1 MITKKHLSST
11 SCRTGSRDRGCAF
24 SCSNLQCTI
33 QEECDRSS
41 LVRTTSVRSS
51 HDFPPN
57 IDEKDLE
64 ILGVIGSGSYGRAIK
79 VKHRQLGCLL
89 VLKEVIEQSKEIEET
104 LVREVSL
111 LRNLKHRCI
120 LSIIGVVIRSKQFC
134 LITEFIAKGS
144 LHVLCLDKMT
154 YPFDW
159 NKITSFSRD
168 IASGMA
174 YLHKH
179 EVIHRDLTTHNCF
192 VRQDDSVVVA
202 DFGLSKLIQSIPFSK
217 QKTEEANGISVT
229 NGNLLT
235 AQDSSDASNNSDVER
250 NHTPRLRRHH
260 AYNHPR
266 RHTVVGSPFWM
277 APEMLA
283 GQPYDNSVDVYS
295 FGVIMCQLFTR
306 SDADPDNVPRDGD
319 TMCVD
324 MNALI
329 KLNTFPLNVPPILMS
344 MTTQCVSLD
353 PRKRPCFDSCVGSL
367 EQCSMYLLSGQQSE
381 QIRFLYSP
389 DDAPMS
395 NDNCER
401 DILSDNR
408 QGDSC
413 E

>member
-144 LHVLCLDKMT
+144 LH
-154 YPFDW
+154 
-159 NKITSFSRD
+159 ITSFSRD

-202 DFGLSKLIQSIPFSK
+202 DFGLS
-217 QKTEEANGISVT
+217 N
-229 NGNLLT
+229 
-235 AQDSSDASNNSDVER
+235 DVER